1 MDLVDWLFNK
11 VIRLYVKLFLILAI
25 FAFILTIF
33 IEDQIMSYVIFIWS
47 SIHLLI
53 LLLAFY
59 FHVRLK
65 FFIKDDLNKLVLVI
79 SNNTINKKDDPISI
93 ISLYP
98 LYIPEGIKTVD
109 SNARVVLAKLKE
121 FPFVHCVARTIYNF
135 SYYRYDW
142 LKIDKLEFDESS
154 NLLMIG
160 DFVLYHNKRSAIGWC
175 IRLLTRCHWEHSAIY
190 SGNGRVVEAVPVGV
204 IESVLG
210 EWLSNKNIDIAIL
223 RLEMNEKQ
231 QYKFIEFIKSQ
242 VGKKYNYIGLFSK
255 FWVIITGKSCDG
267 LMTPLTLFTNLLLL
281 SFVFFYCFNA
291 PELPRIGLLF
301 LVFSSAYMFDC
312 VYHWF
317 AYSSNL
323 NLIFENINEKPRN

>member
-11 VIRLYVKLFLILAI
+11 VIRLYVKIFLILAI
-25 FAFILTIF
+25 FAFILTTF
-33 IEDQIMSYVIFIWS
+33 VEDQTMSSVIFIWS

-65 FFIKDDLNKLVLVI
+65 FFIKGDLNKLVLVI
-79 SNNTINKKDDPISI
+79 SSNTINKKDDPISI

-98 LYIPEGIKTVD
+98 SDIPEEIKTVD
-109 SNARVVLAKLKE
+109 SNARVVLAGLKE
-121 FPFVHCVARTIYNF
+121 FPFVHCIARTIHNF

-154 NLLMIG
+154 NSLMIG
-160 DFVLYHNKRSAIGWC
+160 DLILYHNKRSLIGWC
-175 IRLLTRCHWEHSAIY
+175 IRLFTRCHWEHAAIY
-190 SGNGRVVEAVPVGV
+190 SGNGRVVEAVPIGV
-204 IESVLG
+204 IESDLRD
-210 EWLSNKNIDIAIL
+210 WFSNKNIELAIL
-223 RLEMNEKQ
+223 RPEMNEERQ
-231 QYKFIEFIKSQ
+231 PKFIEFIKST
-242 VGKKYNYIGLFSK
+242 VGKKYNYIGVFNK

-281 SFVFFYCFNA
+281 GFVFFYYFNA

-301 LVFSSAYMFDC
+301 LVLSSAYMFDC
-312 VYHWF
+312 IYHWL
-317 AYSSNL
+317 AYSPNL
-323 NLIFENINEKPRN
+323 NLIFENVNEKSRN